1 MVLERRGRGMKRIY
15 SFIVM
20 CFTVLILAVANMPS
34 IKNDKQLSGQ
44 FTKGTELV
52 YKIES
57 WEEGKEVSQAQID
70 ETVRVINQRID
81 ASGLG
86 LYEVSYIGNDYVR
99 ILCPETEYDTLE
111 EIKEVISKNVVVTV
125 GVNNLSGK
133 YVDIYEDVHDVFKL
147 EDDDDIVFQY
157 TSTYQYQLVFELKD
171 AAYNKLKDYDAS
183 MVTVYKEYYD
193 EEKKDLEENKTQ
205 YTFSVDGKKVTF
217 SSYDVQALSDQL
229 YDMRYGNYPVNIE
242 YYSAIDIAPTAVN
255 SSNSFLYLVIATLV
269 AIAAV
274 CFILIKKYKYSGI
287 LASILTF
294 CSVVFSALAF
304 NFLGGEYDTLTCIAY
319 IMGVVVG
326 IDLFVAVTQ
335 KVRNELYKGKRTVK
349 AFNEGF
355 SKSIMMIFDV
365 TIVYIIMILVM
376 YFAGN
381 VMVKNVALM
390 LMSTMV
396 SNTIFMVFGYYLV
409 GSFMIPS
416 SKLVNKNLF
425 NIKEDKVANIARG
438 ETSRYEEIRV
448 IKSRTSISKR
458 FLPIAL
464 IVMILGGT
472 LFTTLS
478 LVNGRGFNYTDEV
491 STSYVLRITAPL
503 SDEIDSQSDILSLL
517 KENNI
522 SLPYDK
528 KEYGVSVNTADY
540 DAGESEYYD
549 TRGVLTFYS
558 KDDKI
563 LDYAERVAEVVEMRV
578 GDAYEEDMVYAGELT
593 VTGVEETATN
603 ILKVF
608 AIIILVVFIY
618 VIFRFR
624 LSMVL
629 GIITSAIVSSVSF
642 LALVAIVRI
651 PFNYITMMV
660 TLLLFVA
667 SILYSTSLFEKAKE
681 LTRLNKKYE
690 ILNEEQSEQ
699 IATGLTNSI
708 TYRFQYSVLAFAV
721 MIVVS
726 LLVVR
731 GNMFFNYIAYLLGIV
746 VVIASTLFVA
756 LPIWRKTDSKVK
768 PLSLRAKLRREK
780 KKARQRK
787 VEDGPQE
794 YIFTGIND

>member
-1 MVLERRGRGMKRIY
+1 MKRIY

-20 CFTVLILAVANMPS
+20 CFTALILVVANMPS

-70 ETVRVINQRID
+70 KTVKVLNERID

-86 LYEVSYIGNDYVR
+86 YYEVSYIGNDYIRV
-99 ILCPETEYDTLE
+99 LCPETKYSDLK
-111 EIKEVISKNVVVTV
+111 EIKELISKNVVVTV
-125 GVNNLSGK
+125 GVNNLNGK
-133 YVDIYEDVHDVFKL
+133 YVDVFDDVHDVFHL
-147 EDDDDIVFQY
+147 EDDDDIVFSY
-157 TSTYQYQLVFELKD
+157 TSTYQYELVFELKD
-171 AAYNKLKDYDAS
+171 AAYDKLKDYDS
-183 MVTVYKEYYD
+183 TMVTVYKEYYD

-205 YTFSVDGKKVTF
+205 YTFNVDGKKVTF
-217 SSYDVQALSDQL
+217 ASYDVQALSDQL
-229 YDMRYGNYPVNIE
+229 YDMRYGNYPVSIE

-255 SSNSFLYLVIATLV
+255 SSNSFLYLVIATLI
-269 AIAAV
+269 AIAAI

-287 LASILTF
+287 LASILIG

-304 NFLGGEYDTLTCIAY
+304 NFLNGEYDTLTCIAY

-326 IDLFVAVTQ
+326 IDLFISVTQ
-335 KVRNELYKGKRTVK
+335 KVRNELYKGKRAAR

-365 TIVYIIMILVM
+365 TVVYIIMILVM

-381 VMVKNVALM
+381 IMVKNVALM

-396 SNTIFMVFGYYLV
+396 SNILFMVFGYYLV

-425 NIKEDKVANIARG
+425 NIQEDKVANIAKG
-438 ETSRYEEIRV
+438 EVSRHEEIRV
-448 IKSRTSISKR
+448 IKARASISKK

-464 IVMILGGT
+464 VVMLIGGA

-478 LVNGRGFNYTDEV
+478 LVNGRGFNYTEEV
-491 STSYVLRITAPL
+491 SSSYVLRIAAPL

-522 SLPYDK
+522 SLPYDR
-528 KEYGVSVNTADY
+528 KEYGVSVNTADF
-540 DAGESEYYD
+540 DAGEAEYID
-549 TRGVLTFYS
+549 TYGVLTFYS

-578 GDAYEEDMVYAGELT
+578 GEAYEDHMVYAGELT
-593 VTGVEETATN
+593 VTGVEETAMN
-603 ILKVF
+603 VLKVF
-608 AIIILVVFIY
+608 AIIMLAVFVY

-629 GIITSAIVSSVSF
+629 GIIVSAIISSLSF
-642 LALVAIVRI
+642 LSLVAIVRI
-651 PFNYITMMV
+651 PFNYITIMV

-708 TYRFQYSVLAFAV
+708 AYRFQYSVLAFAV

-746 VVIASTLFVA
+746 IVIVSTLFVA

-768 PLSLRAKLRREK
+768 PLSLKSKLRREK
-780 KKARQRK
+780 KKAKQKK
-787 VEDGPQE
+787 VDDGPQE
-794 YIFTGIND
+794 YTFTGIND